1 MTSGKTDENRFR
13 GKFSY
18 VGNAITGGSWS
29 AHITPK
35 KRLKRTPKS
44 DAVANFNDLKSL
56 PKIFLGK
63 AFGINDKDIE
73 NIEKRHRRDKLE
85 RKIKETEDIPPK
97 VIKSSYPFNQDLNK
111 IPPFMGRTPELD
123 KKSFPAGLFS
133 NKKKNGGKL

>member
-1 MTSGKTDENRFR
+1 MTSGERKVKSRERYGMLSNLIISGEKAPVHNPRKTAF
-13 GKFSY
+13 
-18 VGNAITGGSWS
+18 
-29 AHITPK
+29 K
-35 KRLKRTPKS
+35 KATKS

-85 RKIKETEDIPPK
+85 RKIKETEDIPPR

-123 KKSFPAGLFS
+123 KKSFPDLFN
-133 NKKKNGGKL
+133 NKKKNGGKS